1 MKKSIITL
9 LVSPILT
16 ASLPMSVMVSPN
28 DRNNNVCDRGDNRGD
43 RQDNRAAI
51 DT

>member
-9 LVSPILT
+9 LVSPILS
-16 ASLPMSVMVSPN
+16 ASLPMQVMASPN
-28 DRNNNVCDRGDNRGD
+28 DRNNNAGDRGDNRGD